1 MILTCPECKSR
12 YVVNPSALLP
22 RGRTVR
28 CAKCSN
34 SWFENKPEDGVEI
47 VQPAPVDIQETNE
60 AEENK
65 STLSEATPENQTD
78 SSESNNEFT
87 EFPISQPK
95 KRPRP
100 IPKGSN
106 LPALQNQKYGSSK
119 MGWISLVIFVTAI
132 ISSFLIFQ
140 NAIISSWPA
149 TNKLYTAIGLN
160 EKSGT
165 SDQQIPVSLPI
176 GELLI
181 VGGLEPRIE
190 QVNNVPNLFIKGYIE
205 NISGEMQSIPSLI
218 ATLKDASGQ
227 DLRNWNFAASAS
239 VINAGEQVAFE
250 TSLPNPPSQARD
262 ISVTILD
269 NR

>member
-1 MILTCPECKSR
+1 M
-12 YVVNPSALLP
+12 P

-28 CAKCSN
+28 CAKCSH
-34 SWFENKPEDGVEI
+34 SWFENKPEEGVEI
-47 VQPAPVDIQETNE
+47 VQPTPVEIQETNE
-60 AEENK
+60 GEENE
-65 STLSEATPENQTD
+65 SDQAETAPENQTD
-78 SSESNNEFT
+78 SPTPDSGVT
-87 EFPISQPK
+87 DFPINQPK

-100 IPKGSN
+100 VPKGSN

-140 NAIISSWPA
+140 NAIVSSWPA

-160 EKSGT
+160 EKSVT
-165 SDQQIPVSLPI
+165 PDQQTPVSLPI

-239 VINAGEQVAFE
+239 VINAEEQVAFE